1 MNSELENLESDD
13 LSEDIELNDLSEDIE
28 LNALLEELERDSLE
42 LDNAFLELDNAF
54 LELDKIFDL
63 QEKIINSER
72 LSSKITRVLDIVCQ
86 RNVRTLRIVDLR
98 RFFLLL
104 NRVGFFLFKRN
115 KLRFTLFK
123 LKYLI
128 QVFQSIRHENHVRL
142 IQPKLQSINSIEA

>member
-28 LNALLEELERDSLE
+28 LNALLEELERDS
-42 LDNAFLELDNAF
+42 LELDNAF